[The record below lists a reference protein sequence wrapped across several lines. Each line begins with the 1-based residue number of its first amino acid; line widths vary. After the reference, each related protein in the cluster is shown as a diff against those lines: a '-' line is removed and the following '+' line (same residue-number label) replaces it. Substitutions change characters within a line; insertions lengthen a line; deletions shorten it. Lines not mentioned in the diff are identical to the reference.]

1 MPVHDLFAIGVAN
14 FIFIA
19 LKAFQQLNVVHG
31 EKMLVFVTSHL
42 MALAEVFLVAQ
53 YATHGP
59 VLPLIVTVGTS
70 AGLGSVAAILFRQRF
85 FRHNVL

>member
-1 MPVHDLFAIGVAN
+1 MVTADLLAIGFAN
-14 FIFIA
+14 TVFIG

-31 EKMLVFVTSHL
+31 EKFMVFVTSHL

-53 YATHGP
+53 YATYGA
-59 VLPLIVTVGTS
+59 VWPLILTVGTS
-70 AGLGSVAAILFRQRF
+70 AGIGSVGAILLRQKF